1 MNELVTLERRGEI
14 AVVTWGRPPANT
26 LPQAMRRALYDV
38 LDALGQD
45 ASVMAVVIRG
55 RGGHFGFGADIA
67 EFDLPDRVFLASPD
81 PVELTA
87 LIERMRKPVVAA
99 MRGQALGAA
108 LELALGCHYRVAAR
122 DARFGLPE
130 IELGLIPGAGGTQR
144 LPRLVGFEAAAQMIF
159 SGESVD
165 APRAFEIGL
174 IDRLADTDPVDAA
187 IDFIRS
193 ANGTG
198 HPLRRVRDTA
208 FDGESPDDLAAAQA
222 AIRTCFDAARSRG
235 RSLPACDAIRDSLLA
250 ALRLPFDEGLAL
262 ERGLFLQ
269 CHASPEAAALRYGFL
284 AKRSARK
291 LVDVP
296 AGTAPREITHVG
308 VVGGGTMGR
317 GIATAVAGS
326 GLRVTLVESDASRAA
341 LAHDAI
347 EAGLRRMH
355 ETGRLSESGLGQSLQ
370 GLSTTEAFAALAE
383 CDLVIEAVYEDFA
396 VKQAVC
402 ARMGEVCRAGAM
414 LASNTSTLD
423 IDRLADASGRPRDF
437 IGLHFF
443 SPANVMKL
451 LEVVRGAN
459 TAPEVL
465 ASAMTFA
472 RQLGKQPVVSRV
484 CYGFIGN
491 RMLEPYLRE
500 TEALLLEG
508 ATPRQ
513 IDRALE
519 EFGMAMGPC
528 RMMDLAGVDVVAKVI
543 IEREREGG
551 LPDDPH
557 YRTVSRELHRLGR
570 FGQKSS
576 AGFYR
581 YDGRRL
587 LDDVDAEALIR
598 DFAKRS
604 GVAARDQITDTE
616 IVERCLFPMINE
628 GWRLLDERIAER
640 ESDVDVV
647 WLTGYGFP
655 AYRGGPLYHAREI
668 GLAHVRD
675 VLEQYGQRFG
685 NPHDYWTPADR
696 LRAGTSS
703 SSHNSIQEQ
712 TK

>member
-1 MNELVTLERRGEI
+1 MIEFVMLERRGEI

-38 LDALGQD
+38 LDELGQD
-45 ASVMAVVIRG
+45 ASVAAVVLHG
-55 RGGHFGFGADIA
+55 RGEHFGFGADIA
-67 EFDLPDRVFLASPD
+67 EFDLPDRAFLASPD
-81 PVELTA
+81 PVELIA

-99 MRGQALGAA
+99 MRGRALGAA
-108 LELALGCHYRVAAR
+108 LELALGCHYRVALR

-144 LPRLVGFEAAAQMIF
+144 LPRLVGIEAAAQMIF
-159 SGESVD
+159 SGEPVD
-165 APRAFEIGL
+165 ALRAFETGL
-174 IDRLADTDPVDAA
+174 IDRLTDADPVDAA

-193 ANGTG
+193 ANGMG
-198 HPLRRVRDTA
+198 LPLRRSSDMT
-208 FDGESPDDLAAAQA
+208 FDGESLDESA
-222 AIRTCFDAARSRG
+222 AIQTCFDAARSRR
-235 RSLPACDAIRDSLLA
+235 RSLLACDAIRDSLLA
-250 ALRLPFDEGLAL
+250 ARRLPFDEGLAL
-262 ERGLFLQ
+262 ERSLFLQ
-269 CHASPEAAALRYGFL
+269 CHASSEAAALRYGFL
-284 AKRSARK
+284 AKRNARR
-291 LVDVP
+291 LVNVP
-296 AGTAPREITHVG
+296 AGAAPRNIAHVG

-317 GIATAVAGS
+317 GIAIAVAGS

-355 ETGRLSESGLGQSLQ
+355 ETGRLSASGLGQSLES
-370 GLSTTEAFAALAE
+370 LSTTEAFAALAE

-402 ARMGEVCRAGAM
+402 TRMGEVCRAGAI

-451 LEVVRGAN
+451 LEVVRGAS

-508 ATPRQ
+508 ASPRQ

-519 EFGMAMGPC
+519 GFGMAMGPC

-587 LDDVDAEALIR
+587 VDDVDAEALIR
-598 DFAKRS
+598 DFAKRG
-604 GVAARDQITDTE
+604 GVAARDGITDTE

-640 ESDVDVV
+640 ASDVDVV

-675 VLEQYGQRFG
+675 VLEQYAQRFG
-685 NPHDYWTPADR
+685 NPHDYWTPAGR
-696 LRAGTSS
+696 LRAGKQS
-703 SSHNSIQEQ
+703 SSHNSIREE